1 MKILVIDD
9 SKEDRDL
16 ILTHIKKMNK
26 NGDIQIEECNCL
38 KNAIDKLSLSSYDI
52 IILDLIL
59 PETDGIETVKKITDH
74 LEKINKNIPIVILT
88 GVEDYSIGRQA
99 WSLGIKDYLIKGEI
113 QTQDLSRALKFA
125 SYNNDN
131 IMKKSVWTA

>member
-16 ILTHIKKMNK
+16 ILTHIKKINK
-26 NGDIQIEECNCL
+26 TSKEPTIKIEECNCL
-38 KNAIDKLSLSSYDI
+38 KDALNKLIFSSYDI

-59 PETDGIETVKKITDH
+59 PETDGIKTIEKVIEHLQKIKKET
-74 LEKINKNIPIVILT
+74 PIIIIT
-88 GVEDYSIGRQA
+88 GVEDYSIGREA
-99 WSLGIKDYLIKGEI
+99 WSLGVKDYLIKGEI

-125 SYNNDN
+125 SYQCQ
-131 IMKKSVWTA
+131 

>member
-16 ILTHIKKMNK
+16 ILTHIKKINK
-26 NGDIQIEECNCL
+26 TIKEPTIEIEECNCL
-38 KNAIDKLSLSSYDI
+38 KDALNKLIFSSYDI

-59 PETDGIETVKKITDH
+59 PETDGIKTIEKVIEHLQKIKK
-74 LEKINKNIPIVILT
+74 EIPIIIIT
-88 GVEDYSIGRQA
+88 GVEDYSIGREA
-99 WSLGIKDYLIKGEI
+99 WSLGVKDYLIKGEI

-125 SYNNDN
+125 SYQCQ
-131 IMKKSVWTA
+131 

>member
-16 ILTHIKKMNK
+16 ILTHIKKINK
-26 NGDIQIEECNCL
+26 TSKEPTIEIEECNCL
-38 KNAIDKLSLSSYDI
+38 KDALNKLIFSSYDI

-59 PETDGIETVKKITDH
+59 PETDGIKTIEKVIEHLQKIKKET
-74 LEKINKNIPIVILT
+74 PIIIIT
-88 GVEDYSIGRQA
+88 GVEDYSIGREA
-99 WSLGIKDYLIKGEI
+99 WSLGVKDYLIKGEI

-125 SYNNDN
+125 SYQCQ
-131 IMKKSVWTA
+131 